1 MLHCSQLTG
10 LPPGGITE
18 MGAMFDKTA
27 GLALATATAFAF
39 TTTVSEAG
47 RFKRGYNEG
56 NYVVAESEYGNG
68 RVAGPVRHTRL
79 GRQVRL
85 PGGSWVYCSKSC
97 AETLRVKTVDFWQSD
112 EGAGTHISTTQDGGS
127 FGNLGLIF
135 GRE

>member
-1 MLHCSQLTG
+1 MD
-10 LPPGGITE
+10 
-18 MGAMFDKTA
+18 AMFHKSA
-27 GLALATATAFAF
+27 ALALATATAFAI

-85 PGGSWVYCSKSC
+85 PGGNWVYCSRSC
-97 AETLRVKTVDFWQSD
+97 AETLRVKTVDFWHSD
-112 EGAGTHISTTQDGGS
+112 EGAGPQNSTTNEGGI
-127 FGNLGLIF
+127 FGKLGITF